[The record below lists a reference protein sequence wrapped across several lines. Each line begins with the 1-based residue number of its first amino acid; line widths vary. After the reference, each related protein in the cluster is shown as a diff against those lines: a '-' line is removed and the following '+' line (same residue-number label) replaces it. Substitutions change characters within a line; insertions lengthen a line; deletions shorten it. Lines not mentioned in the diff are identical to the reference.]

1 MTDSYSK
8 WIQLLV
14 AGIARQVGRR
24 EEMKRYVSSSRR
36 SNAERN
42 LRALLPGRNSKTD
55 PQQDYNADMMHTV
68 FAFSLV

>member
-14 AGIARQVGRR
+14 AGISRQVGRR
-24 EEMKRYVSSSRR
+24 EEMKDYVSSSRR

-42 LRALLPGRNSKTD
+42 LRDLLPGRNSKTD
-55 PQQDYNADMMHTV
+55 PQ
-68 FAFSLV
+68 